1 MWGLVPRRVRAGF
14 WSKGCFTMG
23 THQLAPGVVLGRYEL
38 LLPIASGGMATVW
51 VARSKG
57 TRGFSK
63 TVAVKTILPNLS
75 DDPTFE
81 QMFLDEA
88 SIASKI
94 QHPNVAQIIDLG
106 EQDEILYLA
115 MEWVD
120 GESLSTLSKFAKKDG
135 NDIPLR
141 VGLKIISQ
149 ACAGIHAAH
158 ELRDDDDRHLMLVHR
173 DVSPQNI
180 LISSSGIVKIVDFG
194 VAKALGRTGETS
206 AGQLKG
212 KVPFMSPEQA
222 KGGQVDRRTD
232 IFALGIIL
240 YRISAGV
247 HPFLDDT
254 DIKTM
259 RNIISRPPMPP
270 RVKNPALPVELERV
284 ILKALQK
291 DPAKRYATAA
301 EMEIEIEAVLAQN
314 GGPCP
319 LDEVGTFVRAS
330 LGERDRKRRAAVR
343 DAALKMDE
351 GSNTDPNRVPLPV
364 DSVSGA
370 MLTKMQTPPSSASS
384 GGQMGGEVTRAMEIS
399 PDLQRAS
406 MPDSGDEATR
416 IAVAPDSTRLATPHR
431 GSEPGIVSSPTLA
444 AVAAA
449 REPITGA
456 RAPSRQTKA
465 VAISLAVVAGIAA
478 GVILV
483 AKIGG
488 SASGTSV
495 ASKPEMAAATA
506 AERSEPA
513 ATATSTAPSVP
524 TNEGTAI
531 DISDLPDQEATDS
544 ADKPKKQGGLGRYTP
559 KPGATVAANP
569 PTATATPAV
578 PTVKP
583 AATPTSNG
591 MPAVQ
596 DPGF

>member
-1 MWGLVPRRVRAGF
+1 
-14 WSKGCFTMG
+14 MG

-141 VGLKIISQ
+141 VALKIIAQ

-240 YRISAGV
+240 YRITTGV
-247 HPFLDDT
+247 HPFLDET

-301 EMEIEIEAVLAQN
+301 EMETDIEAVLVAN
-314 GGPCP
+314 GGACP

-351 GSNTDPNRVPLPV
+351 GSNTDPSRAPLPV

-370 MLTKMQTPPSSASS
+370 MLTKMQTPPGSAS
-384 GGQMGGEVTRAMEIS
+384 GGGLTGEVTRAMEVN
-399 PDLQRAS
+399 PELQRAS
-406 MPDSGDEATR
+406 MPGSIVPDSGDEATR
-416 IAVAPDSTRLATPHR
+416 IAVAPDSARLATPHR
-431 GSEPGIVSSPTLA
+431 GSEPAIVSSPTLA

-456 RAPSRQTKA
+456 RVPSRKTKA
-465 VAISLAVVAGIAA
+465 VAISFAVVAGIAV

-483 AKIGG
+483 AKMGG
-488 SASGTSV
+488 PASGPTA
-495 ASKPEMAAATA
+495 ASKPEMNAATA
-506 AERSEPA
+506 AERSEAVATVA
-513 ATATSTAPSVP
+513 ATAAPSEANP
-524 TNEGTAI
+524 GTAI
-531 DISDLPDQEATDS
+531 DIADLPDQEPADS
-544 ADKPKKQGGLGRYTP
+544 SDPDKPKKRGGQGRFVP
-559 KPGATVAANP
+559 KPGVTVAATP
-569 PTATATPAV
+569 PATAAPATPTA
-578 PTVKP
+578 KP
-583 AATPTSNG
+583 ATTPTSNG